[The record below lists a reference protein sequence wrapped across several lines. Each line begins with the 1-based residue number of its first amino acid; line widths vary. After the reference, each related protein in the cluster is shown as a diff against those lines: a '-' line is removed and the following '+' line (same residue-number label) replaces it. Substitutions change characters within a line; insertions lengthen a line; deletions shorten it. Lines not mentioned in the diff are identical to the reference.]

1 MSTRPDHRRQFL
13 IAAGAS
19 LTGLLAMTPAAAQS
33 SFPSRPVRIIVPWP
47 ASGAADVS
55 ARVGALE
62 LEKLLGQPV
71 VIDNKPG
78 GLFQVA
84 LQALAQAPAD
94 GHTLIHITSGMLAV
108 QAVHGRFNLNRDLV
122 PLTLVGDT
130 SMVLIVGPKS
140 PHRTLVDLIDYGR
153 ANPGQLKYASS
164 GLGSLEHLKL
174 AQMEKVAG
182 FSALNVPYRGGPDML
197 KAVIGGE
204 VDFTL
209 VATIF
214 ASQFAPKGMVRV
226 LATLDSSRLA
236 QFPEAPTLAEA
247 GVSVPPMRIWGGY
260 AVASGTPVAIVQR
273 LYRDLVAS
281 SASPAIV
288 RQMAQLGMTVFN
300 SNSPEDFR
308 RQIEADLAWMTAMVK
323 DLKLAQ

>member
-1 MSTRPDHRRQFL
+1 MQTKLDHRRRFL

-19 LTGLLAMTPAAAQS
+19 VTGLLAMTLAAAQP
-33 SFPSRPVRIIVPWP
+33 SFPSRPVKIIVPWP
-47 ASGAADVS
+47 ASGAVDVS
-55 ARVGALE
+55 ARFGAIE

-84 LQALAQAPAD
+84 LNALAQAPAD
-94 GHTLIHITSGMLAV
+94 GHTLIHVTSGMLAV
-108 QAVHGRFNLNRDLV
+108 QAVHGSFNLNRDLV
-122 PLTLVGDT
+122 PITIVGDT
-130 SMVLIVGPKS
+130 SLVLIVGPKS
-140 PHRTLVDLIDYGR
+140 PHRTLADLIVYGR

-226 LATLDSSRLA
+226 LATLDPSRLD
-236 QFPEAPTLAEA
+236 QFPEVPTLAEA
-247 GVSVPPMRIWGGY
+247 GFAVPPMRIWGGY
-260 AVASGTPVAIVQR
+260 AVAGGTPVAIVQR

-281 SASPAIV
+281 SDSPAMV
-288 RQMAQLGMTVFN
+288 RQMAQLGMSVFN

-308 RQIEADLAWMTAMVK
+308 GQIEADLVWMADMVK
-323 DLKLAQ
+323 VLKLAQ

>member
-1 MSTRPDHRRQFL
+1 MSKNNHRRRFL
-13 IAAGAS
+13 IAAGAT
-19 LTGLLAMTPAAAQS
+19 LPIFGTTAPAAAQS

-47 ASGAADVS
+47 ASGAVDVS
-55 ARVGALE
+55 ARAGAIE
-62 LEKLLGQPV
+62 LEKHLEQPV

-108 QAVHGRFNLNRDLV
+108 QAVHGRFNLNTDLV
-122 PLTLVGDT
+122 PITLVGET
-130 SMVLIVGPKS
+130 SLVLVVGPKS
-140 PHRTLVDLIDYGR
+140 PHRTLADLIAYGR

-164 GLGSLEHLKL
+164 GQGSLEHLKL
-174 AQMEKVAG
+174 AQMGKVSG
-182 FSALNVPYRGGPDML
+182 FSALNVPYRGGPDMI

-214 ASQFAPKGMVRV
+214 ASQFAPKGMVQV
-226 LATLDSSRLA
+226 LATLDSSRLP
-236 QFPEAPTLAEA
+236 QFPEVPTMAES

-260 AVASGTPVAIVQR
+260 AVASDTPVPIVQR
-273 LYRDLVAS
+273 LYRKLVAS
-281 SASPAIV
+281 SGSPALV
-288 RQMAQLGMTVFN
+288 KQMAQLGMSVFN
-300 SNSPEDFR
+300 SNSPDDFR
-308 RQIEADLAWMTAMVK
+308 RQIAADLVWMTDMVE

>member
-1 MSTRPDHRRQFL
+1 MPTRSDLRRQFL

-19 LTGLLAMTPAAAQS
+19 LTGLLAMTSATAQS
-33 SFPSRPVRIIVPWP
+33 SFPSRPLRIIVPWP
-47 ASGAADVS
+47 VGGAADVS
-55 ARVGALE
+55 ARAGALE
-62 LEKLLGQPV
+62 LEKLLGYAV
-71 VIDNKPG
+71 IIDNKPG

-84 LQALAQAPAD
+84 LQALAQAPVD
-94 GHTLIHITSGMLAV
+94 GHTLIHITSSMLAV
-108 QAVHGRFNLNRDLV
+108 QAVHRRFDLTRGLI
-122 PLTLVGDT
+122 PITLVGDT

-140 PHRTLVDLIDYGR
+140 PHRTLTDLIDYGR
-153 ANPGQLKYASS
+153 ANPNQLKYASS

-226 LATLDSSRLA
+226 LATLDPSRLA
-236 QFPEAPTLAEA
+236 QFPEVPTLTEA

-260 AVASGTPVAIVQR
+260 AVAVGTPVVAIQR
-273 LYRDLVAS
+273 LYRDLLTS
-281 SASPAIV
+281 SESPTMV
-288 RQMAQLGMTVFN
+288 SQMAQLGMTVFN
-300 SNSPEDFR
+300 SNSPQDFR
-308 RQIEADLAWMTAMVK
+308 RQIEVDLAWMTDMVK
-323 DLKLAQ
+323 DLNLAQ